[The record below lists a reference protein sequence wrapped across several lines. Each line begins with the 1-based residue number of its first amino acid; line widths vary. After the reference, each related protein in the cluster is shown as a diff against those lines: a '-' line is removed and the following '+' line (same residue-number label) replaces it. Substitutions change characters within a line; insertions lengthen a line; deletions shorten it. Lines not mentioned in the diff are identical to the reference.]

1 MFRAAVVGFG
11 QNLRSCLVVI
21 FGSSSLYLTGV
32 SAMMEKVTE
41 GAAPKIGFCVETQR
55 FKRKMPGEE
64 VVCATSPRPPQQEW
78 GGELQAVTWLYC
90 RNRLTEERQQKDLPN
105 PALRCNSVNA
115 NHASRAHSHVL
126 QDHADVFL
134 FRLSSKHHFLP
145 LQLDGSVEN
154 RRLLHVLFRW
164 SDVSHSILILC
175 QPFVSLL
182 SIAALLSAWALV
194 WTRGRYRALVVT
206 ERRLVTLGD

>member
-64 VVCATSPRPPQQEW
+64 VVCATSPRPPQQEC
-78 GGELQAVTWLYC
+78 GGVSCRPLRDYTAETGSQRSVNKRIYPTQDYAVTL
-90 RNRLTEERQQKDLPN
+90 
-105 PALRCNSVNA
+105 
-115 NHASRAHSHVL
+115 
-126 QDHADVFL
+126 
-134 FRLSSKHHFLP
+134 
-145 LQLDGSVEN
+145 
-154 RRLLHVLFRW
+154 
-164 SDVSHSILILC
+164 
-175 QPFVSLL
+175 
-182 SIAALLSAWALV
+182 
-194 WTRGRYRALVVT
+194 
-206 ERRLVTLGD
+206 